1 MFYCLF
7 TCIGYNKKFLVLWG
21 MEPRNFRLCA
31 LMLFWALSYRE
42 LCYEL
47 SRLVHS
53 GQVPLHPAWVNNI
66 KCLIWVNRT
75 RKMANISV
83 YFSLENLSY
92 SIYSQ
97 TLLML
102 LMLAVC
108 TNKPSNDLVH
118 QSLCDLVVMRQRAE
132 SECLRFDSSRR
143 LLSFSVSCPWQDK
156 KKKHLSPQFISRCQ
170 SAQKVGR
177 RPRLTNFR
185 A

>member
-47 SRLVHS
+47 SHLVHS
-53 GQVPLHPAWVNNI
+53 CQVSLHPAWVNNI
-66 KCLIWVNRT
+66 KCLIWVKRT

-92 SIYSQ
+92 SIYLQ
-97 TLLML
+97 TLLIL

-108 TNKPSNDLVH
+108 TNKPSNDLIH
-118 QSLCDLVVMRQRAE
+118 QSLWLSSNASESGIRMSEIWFVTETLVFF
-132 SECLRFDSSRR
+132 CLM
-143 LLSFSVSCPWQDK
+143 SVT
-156 KKKHLSPQFISRCQ
+156 
-170 SAQKVGR
+170 G
-177 RPRLTNFR
+177 
-185 A
+185 